1 MWSRLHVECYNDVA
15 VIYFVNIFW
24 FKDFKLCLSFT
35 YYPFL
40 YMSVAQLLVMW
51 LMDFLFRYIF
61 EHKGTQR
68 IMVINNCSMMDDAA
82 YSVAAGDEK
91 CSTELFVK
99 GTSINCSSSF
109 TVCDQTYS
117 RFVSMPCYPPLFSFL
132 PLSCLIE
139 LPIKIVKG
147 IEPVKTTVNERIE
160 LECEVSEE
168 GAQVKWWDS
177 RSISRFI
184 F

>member
-1 MWSRLHVECYNDVA
+1 MWSRLHVECNNDVA
-15 VIYFVNIFW
+15 AIYFVNTFW

-35 YYPFL
+35 YHPFL
-40 YMSVAQLLVMW
+40 YVCLLLVMW

-109 TVCDQTYS
+109 TVCGQTYS
-117 RFVSMPCYPPLFSFL
+117 RFVSMLWYLPLFRFL
-132 PLSCLIE
+132 TLSCLIE

-168 GAQVKWWDS
+168 GAQVKW
-177 RSISRFI
+177 
-184 F
+184 